1 MNAGHPAGGDTDQP
15 ITVRELS
22 FDDPALP
29 SVWERLLDAS
39 DTCLLSLTLEWQR
52 LWHETFRRG
61 RLLLLAA
68 ERNGST
74 VAVAPFF
81 TEAGMIYFLGV
92 GEADHYDFLGECYDP
107 DILAALMREA
117 MSRVPGFLGFELHF
131 IPECS
136 RTAPAL
142 AHAAKDLGL
151 NVFEM
156 SSIDSVMVDIATDPS
171 AVRQAVSR
179 SMRKAENYFRQ
190 RGDLVI
196 QQLTTAAE
204 VLPLLPEFFEL
215 HIARWQLKGI
225 QSDFL
230 RPNVRRFLER
240 WVEVSADRG
249 WLRFIRLEWNGA
261 TLGMDMNWHYRSA
274 QFSGRWVFALEHAKQ
289 SPGQVLLR
297 QSTLLALDAG
307 MHTYDL
313 GLGDQAYKFRL
324 PSERITCFTWGLY
337 PP

>member
-1 MNAGHPAGGDTDQP
+1 MSTGHPAGGDTDQP
-15 ITVRELS
+15 ITVREVS

-29 SVWERLLDAS
+29 AMWARLLEAS
-39 DTCLLSLTLEWQR
+39 DTRLLSQTLEWQR
-52 LWHETFRRG
+52 LWHDTFRRG

-68 ERNGST
+68 ERSGRT
-74 VAVAPFF
+74 VAIAPFF
-81 TEAGMIYFLGV
+81 TEAAMIYFLGV
-92 GEADHYDFLGECYDP
+92 EEADQHDLLGDCYDP
-107 DILAALMREA
+107 DILAALLQAA
-117 MSRVPGFLGFELHF
+117 MDRVPGFLGFELYF
-131 IPECS
+131 VPECS
-136 RTAPAL
+136 RTTAAL
-142 AHAAKDLGL
+142 ALAAKQIGL

-156 SSIDSVMVDIATDPS
+156 NSIDSVRVDIAADPD

-190 RGDLVI
+190 RGDLTV
-196 QQLTTAAE
+196 QLLTTAAE

-215 HIARWQLKGI
+215 HIGRWQLKGI
-225 QSDFL
+225 ESDFL
-230 RPNVRRFLER
+230 KQNVRRFLER

-249 WLRFIRLEWNGA
+249 WLRVIRLAWNGA
-261 TLGMDMNWHYRSA
+261 TLGIDMNWHYRST

-297 QSTLLALDAG
+297 QSTLLALEAG

>member
-1 MNAGHPAGGDTDQP
+1 MSAGHDGGDTDQP
-15 ITVRELS
+15 ITVRALS
-22 FDDPALP
+22 FDDPNLP
-29 SVWERLLDAS
+29 GVWARLLEAS
-39 DTCLLSLTLEWQR
+39 DTQLISQSFEWQR
-52 LWHETFRRG
+52 VWHETLLRG
-61 RLLLLAA
+61 DLLLLAA
-68 ERNGST
+68 DRDGST
-74 VAVAPFF
+74 VAIAPFY
-81 TEAGMIYFLGV
+81 TEAGMVYFLGV
-92 GEADHYDFLGECYDP
+92 GEADSHDVLGDGHDP
-107 DILAALMREA
+107 DILAALLRDA
-117 MSRVPGFLGFELHF
+117 MSRVPEFLGFELHF
-131 IPECS
+131 IPEYS
-136 RTAPAL
+136 RTGPAL
-142 AHAAKDLGL
+142 AHAAQQLGL
-151 NVFEM
+151 NLFEM
-156 SSIDSVMVDIATDPS
+156 GSIDAVRVDIASNPT

-190 RGDLVI
+190 RGELVV

-204 VLPLLPEFFEL
+204 VLPLLPEFFTM

-225 QSDFL
+225 ESDFVN
-230 RPNVRRFLER
+230 PKVRRFLER
-240 WVEVSADRG
+240 WVEVSADCG
-249 WLRFIRLEWNGA
+249 WLRFIRLEWQGA